1 MPRETLE
8 INNRMDLCDF
18 ITYFSLNFQFR
29 DLHKM
34 NKDMRTSSYE
44 NDDGLSKDLKSC
56 YLLFFYFST
65 LCCFVGHPLLLCC
78 LCKNKIKK

>member
-34 NKDMRTSSYE
+34 NKGMGTSSYE
-44 NDDGLSKDLKSC
+44 NDDGLFKDLKSF
-56 YLLFFYFST
+56 YLHSFLFLNTLLFCQAPLAT
-65 LCCFVGHPLLLCC
+65 LLFMQEY
-78 LCKNKIKK
+78 